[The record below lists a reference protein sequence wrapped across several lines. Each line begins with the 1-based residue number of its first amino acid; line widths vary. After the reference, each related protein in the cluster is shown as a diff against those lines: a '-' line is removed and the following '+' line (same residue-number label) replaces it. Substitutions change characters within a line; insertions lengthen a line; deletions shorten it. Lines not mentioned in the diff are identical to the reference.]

1 MNQKKLRNRRLNALN
16 RRNAASLN
24 VVETLAMRLRG
35 RFDAKRELPKLM
47 DDGAWDSP
55 RIRIE
60 RRKYFERTSK
70 LWAGLSVEH
79 QEPAAKLYKL
89 MASADICGN
98 DLESARMLWED
109 ARKAAQ
115 AETPVRLKGEDK
127 LTDSQLAARR
137 SAETRKANAPLK
149 EKLERLE
156 GEYAAYIA
164 EIARVRSE
172 IVEDIRVT
180 GMISGKIKEHSLARI
195 AVYWDAALKKH
206 ASKGKLPV
214 EPAVE
219 LFDMAGKDYA
229 NLRNGLLEEADR
241 MTFDK
246 EEVTHE

>member
-1 MNQKKLRNRRLNALN
+1 MNQKKLRSKRLNALN
-16 RRNAASLN
+16 RKNAASLN
-24 VVETLAMRLRG
+24 AVETLAMRLRG
-35 RFDAKRELPKLM
+35 RFDAKRDLPKLT
-47 DDGAWDSP
+47 DDGTWDSP

-60 RRKYFERTSK
+60 RRKYSERTSK

-79 QEPAAKLYKL
+79 QEPATKLYEL

-98 DLESARMLWED
+98 DLESARLLWEE
-109 ARKAAQ
+109 AQKTAQ
-115 AETPVRLKGEDK
+115 AEIPVRLKGEDK

-137 SAETRKANAPLK
+137 SAEARKANAPLK

-156 GEYAAYIA
+156 GEYTAYIA
-164 EIARVRSE
+164 EIAIVRSE

-180 GMISGKIKEHSLARI
+180 SMISGKIKEHALARI

-229 NLRNGLLEEADR
+229 ALREELLREADR
-241 MTFDK
+241 MTFEK
-246 EEVTHE
+246 EEDTHE

>member
-60 RRKYFERTSK
+60 RRKFLERTAK
-70 LWAGLSVEH
+70 LWAGLSIEH
-79 QEPAAKLYKL
+79 QEPATRLYEL
-89 MASADICGN
+89 AASAVNCADE
-98 DLESARMLWED
+98 LETARSRWEE
-109 ARKAAQ
+109 AQ
-115 AETPVRLKGEDK
+115 AKMRREIPARLKGEDR

-137 SAETRKANAPLK
+137 SAEARKANAPLK
-149 EKLERLE
+149 DKLDRLE
-156 GEYAAYIA
+156 GEYEAYVA
-164 EIARVRSE
+164 EISKLRSE

-180 GMISGKIKEHSLARI
+180 GMISGKINEHALARI

-229 NLRNGLLEEADR
+229 ALRKELLEEADR
-241 MTFDK
+241 MTFDE